1 MRYCLSLPDV
11 DSTKWLLGLN
21 NRPAHAPPA
30 GSDAAEGDLERAAAT
45 AERASP
51 RVAALAPETRIG
63 RYQLIRE
70 LGSGGMG
77 VVYEAH
83 DPNLDRR
90 VAIKLMLSALDE
102 ARLAREARA
111 LAKLA
116 HPNVVSVHDVGTADG
131 HLFIAMELVDGTTL
145 RHWLTDRPRSFRE
158 SLEVLMQAGRGLAA
172 AHAAG
177 LVHRDFKPDNVIVGV
192 DGRVRVL
199 DFGIVGAVGDLEAR
213 ARGGAAAVA
222 SGRVDLETTMTV
234 GPITVAGA
242 IVGTPAYMAPEQHR
256 AEATDESADQFA
268 FCVVLWELVYGSRP
282 FNSSHFATLSRG
294 GVVGPPSEPPAG
306 RSAPAWLRRILDRGL
321 AIDRTARHPSMNA
334 LLEAL
339 AAGLARHAATAHL
352 LGRRYE
358 KLRPTPGNDVG
369 DAERA
374 IDRVTGRLVTIQS
387 IALPDGTEADADARV
402 ALARAFRELA
412 SLRHPNL
419 VGLLDFG
426 FAQDGAPYLVLDQQ
440 DAGAELALAVRQEP
454 RRMLDYLVQILRGL
468 GYLHRH
474 RIALGAIEQRAVRVF
489 DQQLKLVPLGRVAEA
504 GPRAHR
510 APEIA
515 NGSPP
520 SVAGDLYAFGLLA
533 TELLSVQSALESEPS
548 ARELASKIE
557 PVLTRLRDE
566 NPAARYENAEEV
578 VAALADVTGR
588 GLASYTLETRES
600 RLRAAPLIGRDR
612 ELEQLESAVRA
623 ACAGRGSGWLVS
635 GESGAG
641 KSRLLDEVGTLGLI
655 DGALVLRGQEERE
668 GGNPYRLFRD
678 ALNWLAVVTDLD
690 ELEASVLLPLVPNLG
705 KLLGRAVEPAPD
717 LDAPSMHARVIEVVQ
732 RILRRQEQPIVLL
745 LEDLQ
750 WARSDSLQLLD
761 GVLSLAGSLPLLVVT
776 TSRDDEQTR
785 LGEKFGMQV
794 IHLGRLPGE
803 VIADLAQAMIGETG
817 KHPAVL
823 QLLQRET
830 EGNAFFLVEVVRAL
844 AEAAGGVERIGPA
857 TLPEKVFAGGIQSL
871 VQQRL
876 RAVPREAQ
884 ALLQVAA
891 VIGRRIDPKL
901 LTELM
906 PEVELEG
913 WTAKCLDAAVL
924 ERQGG
929 ELRFRHDKLREG
941 MLATMSDDETSQ
953 LHARVADTIERV
965 YPNDS
970 QRYTALAHH
979 FGQANNVAKEIHYAR
994 LAGELAILHG
1004 AVREGIAL
1012 LEGARSNLAA
1022 HDDHLDLGRV
1032 CASLGDAY
1040 YFLPD
1045 MSMAMKYAADAI
1057 RAVGVRVPGSALERV
1072 LALIWQLLVHIARR
1086 LNPRLGSHPDAARRA
1101 AAFVAST
1108 AAGRAAT
1115 ACISLADGPGVLLF
1129 SLMALNLSERA
1140 GQKDLAAA
1148 GVVGYSLACVGLPG
1162 LARSYFE
1169 PSGREAHTEVGAYPV
1184 LKASYLLG
1192 TADLA
1197 GAEAVTREELEIV
1210 RRKGFRPS
1218 ETFSWFL
1225 LGYGAYYRG
1234 DLRKAEAHFRLAIA
1248 HQGTQANFVPAM
1260 ALVSCLRGN
1269 VEGARTFAEQ
1279 GLALSNPAAPRST
1292 AYGVLA
1298 LTHLRAGNPTAALEA
1313 ATTAVQVV
1321 AKDRSFGYAGA
1332 GFFMGVFEAYL
1343 AELERCQRS
1352 AESTR
1357 RVRRQLRGVFSHCRA
1372 WARSFRVGRPLL
1384 LLYEGKL
1391 AWLDKD
1397 SSKAQRDF
1405 RASQELAQAMG
1416 LELQV
1421 AFAHLELARIAGAD
1435 SNERSEHLRLAKPG
1449 FVAAG
1454 ARPFVEQ
1461 IAALSRTPRA

>member
-1 MRYCLSLPDV
+1 MPV
-11 DSTKWLLGLN
+11 
-21 NRPAHAPPA
+21 
-30 GSDAAEGDLERAAAT
+30 LEPGT
-45 AERASP
+45 HF
-51 RVAALAPETRIG
+51 G

-145 RHWLTDRPRSFRE
+145 RHWLSERPRGFRE

-177 LVHRDFKPDNVIVGV
+177 LVHRDFKPDNVIVGR
-192 DGRVRVL
+192 DGRVRVV
-199 DFGIVGAVGDLEAR
+199 DFGIVGAIGSVEPRTQGEAR
-213 ARGGAAAVA
+213 AVVSPNADAE
-222 SGRVDLETTMTV
+222 STLTV
-234 GPITVAGA
+234 GPITAAGA
-242 IVGTPAYMAPEQHR
+242 IVGTPAYMAPEQRR
-256 AEATDESADQFA
+256 AEGTDESADQFA
-268 FCVVLWELVYGSRP
+268 FCVVLWELVYGARP
-282 FNSSHFATLSRG
+282 FDSTHFATSTG
-294 GVVGPPSEPPAG
+294 GSVAVPPSEPPAG

-321 AIDRTARHPSMNA
+321 AVDRGSRHPSMNA

-358 KLRPTPGNDVG
+358 KLRPTPGTDVG

-374 IDRVTGRLVTIQS
+374 IDRVTGRLVTVQS
-387 IALPDGTEADADARV
+387 IALPEGTERDAGARV
-402 ALARAFRELA
+402 ALTRAFRELA

-426 FAQDGAPYLVLDQQ
+426 FSPDGTPYLVLDQQ
-440 DAGAELALAVRQEP
+440 DAGTALAVAVRQQP
-454 RRMLDYLVQILRGL
+454 RRTLDYLVQLLRAL

-474 RIALGAIEQRAVRVF
+474 GITLGTIEPRAVRVF
-489 DQQLKLVPLGRVAEA
+489 DEQLKLVPLGRV
-504 GPRAHR
+504 GDSSPRAYR
-510 APEIA
+510 APETA
-515 NGSPP
+515 GGGPAS
-520 SVAGDLYAFGLLA
+520 ARGDLCAFGLLA
-533 TELLSVQSALESEPS
+533 SELLSAQSAFELTPS
-548 ARELASKIE
+548 ARDLQSRIE
-557 PVLTRLRDE
+557 PVLNRLLAAD
-566 NPAARYENAEEV
+566 PTARYESAEEV
-578 VAALADVTGR
+578 IGALSHVIGQELT
-588 GLASYTLETRES
+588 SYTLETRES
-600 RLRAAPLIGRDR
+600 HLRAAPLLGRER
-612 ELEQLESAVRA
+612 ELEQLESAVRE

-641 KSRLLDEVGTLGLI
+641 KSRLLDEVGTIGLI

-705 KLLGRAVEPAPD
+705 KLLGRAVEPAPE
-717 LDAPSMHARVIEVVQ
+717 LDAPSTHARLVEVVQ

-750 WARSDSLQLLD
+750 WTRSDSLQLLE
-761 GVLSLAGSLPLLVVT
+761 GILSLSSSLPLLVVAT
-776 TSRDDEQTR
+776 CRDDEQSR
-785 LGEKFGMQV
+785 LGEKFAMQV
-794 IHLGRLPGE
+794 IHLGRLRPD
-803 VIADLAQAMIGETG
+803 VIAELAQAMIGENG

-823 QLLQRET
+823 ELLQRET
-830 EGNAFFLVEVVRAL
+830 EGNAFFLVEVVWAL
-844 AEAAGGVERIGPA
+844 AEAAGGVDRIGPSN
-857 TLPEKVFAGGIQSL
+857 LPEKVFAGGIQSL
-871 VQQRL
+871 IQQRL
-876 RAVPREAQ
+876 RAVPRAAQ
-884 ALLQVAA
+884 AKLQVAA
-891 VIGRRIDPKL
+891 VIGKKL
-901 LTELM
+901 DLRLLAALI
-906 PEVELEG
+906 PESELEA
-913 WTAKCLDAAVL
+913 WLAECVEAAVL
-924 ERQGG
+924 EQHG
-929 ELRFRHDKLREG
+929 EEVRFRHDKLRDG
-941 MLATMSDDETSQ
+941 LLTTLTDEEARQ
-953 LHARVADTIERV
+953 LHARVAEALERV
-965 YPNDS
+965 YVDDPA
-970 QRYTALAHH
+970 RYTALAHH
-979 FGQANNVAKEIHYAR
+979 FGQARNAAKQLHYAR

-1012 LEGARSNLAA
+1012 LEGARENLAA
-1022 HDDHLDLGRV
+1022 HHDQIALARV

-1045 MSMAMKYAADAI
+1045 MSLAMKYATDAM
-1057 RAVGVRVPGSALERV
+1057 RAVGVRVPSSALERV
-1072 LALIWQLLVHIARR
+1072 MALLWQLMVHIARR
-1086 LNPRLGSHPDAARRA
+1086 LSPGLGSRRAPEHRA

-1148 GVVGYSLACVGLPG
+1148 GVVGYSLACVGLPE

-1169 PSGREAHTEVGAYPV
+1169 PSGREAHAEVGAYPV

-1192 TADLA
+1192 TGQLA
-1197 GAEAVTREELEIV
+1197 AAEAVTREELEIV
-1210 RRKGFRPS
+1210 RQKGFRPS

-1234 DLRKAEAHFRLAIA
+1234 DLRIAEGHFRSAIA

-1269 VEGARTFAEQ
+1269 LEAAKTFAEQ
-1279 GLALSNPAAPRST
+1279 GLILSNPAAPRST

-1298 LTHLRAGNPTAALEA
+1298 LAHLRSGNPAAALEA
-1313 ATTAVQVV
+1313 ASMAVQVV

-1343 AELERCQRS
+1343 AELERCQRGG
-1352 AESTR
+1352 EPQR
-1357 RVRRQLRGVFSHCRA
+1357 RVRQQLRGVLAHCRA

-1384 LLYEGKL
+1384 RLYEGKL
-1391 AWLDKD
+1391 AQVGGD
-1397 SSKAQRDF
+1397 AGEAERAF
-1405 RASQELAQAMG
+1405 RESLELAQALG
-1416 LELQV
+1416 LELH
-1421 AFAHLELARIAGAD
+1421 AAWAHLELGRTATRD
-1435 SNERSEHLRLAKPG
+1435 STERSDHLRLAKAR
-1449 FVAAG
+1449 FVTAG

-1461 IAALSRTPRA
+1461 VAALSAAPRT

>member
-1 MRYCLSLPDV
+1 V

-21 NRPAHAPPA
+21 NRPAQAPESA
-30 GSDAAEGDLERAAAT
+30 AAEGDPERPAIT
-45 AERASP
+45 AERVSP
-51 RVAALAPETRIG
+51 RVAALKPDTRIG
-63 RYQLIRE
+63 RYQLLRE

-77 VVYEAH
+77 IVYEAH

-102 ARLAREARA
+102 SRLAREARA

-145 RHWLTDRPRSFRE
+145 RRWLAEHSRTFRE
-158 SLEVLMQAGRGLAA
+158 SLEVLIQAGRGLAA

-177 LVHRDFKPDNVIVGV
+177 LVHRDFKPDNVIVGR
-192 DGRVRVL
+192 DGRVRVV
-199 DFGIVGAVGDLEAR
+199 DFGIVGAIGDLEAR
-213 ARGGAAAVA
+213 ARGAAAAVVRA
-222 SGRVDLETTMTV
+222 PADLESTV
-234 GPITVAGA
+234 TAGPITIAGA

-256 AEATDESADQFA
+256 GEATDESADQFA
-268 FCVVLWELVYGSRP
+268 FCVVLWEVVYGSRP
-282 FNSSHFATLSRG
+282 FNSAHLATLSRG
-294 GVVGPPSEPPAG
+294 GAAGPPSEPPAG

-321 AIDRTARHPSMNA
+321 AVDRAARHPSMNA

-358 KLRPTPGNDVG
+358 KLRPTPGTDIG

-374 IDRVTGRLVTIQS
+374 IDRVSGRLVTIQS
-387 IALPDGTEADADARV
+387 IALLDGTDTDAEARV

-426 FAQDGAPYLVLDQQ
+426 FSHDGAPYLVLDQQ
-440 DAGAELALAVRQEP
+440 DAGVDLALAVRQEP
-454 RRMLDYLVQILRGL
+454 RRTLDYLVQILRGL

-474 RIALGAIEQRAVRVF
+474 RIAIGAIEQRAVRVF
-489 DQQLKLVPLGRVAEA
+489 DQQVKLLPLGRVGDA

-510 APEIA
+510 APELA
-515 NGSPP
+515 NGGRP
-520 SVAGDLYAFGLLA
+520 SVAGDLCAFGLLA
-533 TELLSVQSALESEPS
+533 DELLSAQSALESEPT
-548 ARELASKIE
+548 ARELASRIA
-557 PVLTRLRDE
+557 PVIDRLREE
-566 NPAARYENAEEV
+566 NPSARYESAEEV
-578 VAALADVTGR
+578 VAALAAVTGR
-588 GLASYTLETRES
+588 ELASYSLDTRES
-600 RLRAAPLIGRDR
+600 RLRAAPLLGRER
-612 ELEQLESAVRA
+612 ELVRLESAVRA

-761 GVLSLAGSLPLLVVT
+761 GVLSLATSLPLLVVAT
-776 TSRDDEQTR
+776 CRDDDQTR
-785 LGEKFGMQV
+785 LGEKFAMQV
-794 IHLGRLPGE
+794 IHLDRLPGR
-803 VIADLAQAMIGETG
+803 VIAELAQAMIGENG

-823 QLLQRET
+823 ALLQRET

-844 AEAAGGVERIGPA
+844 AEAAGGVERIGPSA
-857 TLPEKVFAGGIQSL
+857 LPEKVFAGGIQSL
-871 VQQRL
+871 IQQRL

-891 VIGRRIDPKL
+891 VIGRRIEPRL
-901 LTELM
+901 LEALM

-913 WTAKCLDAAVL
+913 WIAKCLDAAVL

-941 MLATMSDDETSQ
+941 LLATMSDDETSQ
-953 LHARVADTIERV
+953 LHARVADTIESV
-965 YPNDS
+965 YANDPE
-970 QRYTALAHH
+970 RYTALAHH
-979 FGQANNVAKEIHYAR
+979 FGQARNIAKEIHYAR

-1057 RAVGVRVPGSALERV
+1057 RAVGVRVPSGAIERV
-1072 LALIWQLLVHIARR
+1072 VALVWQLLVHITRR
-1086 LNPRLGSHPDAARRA
+1086 LNPRLGSHPDPARRA
-1101 AAFVAST
+1101 AALVAST

-1129 SLMALNLSERA
+1129 SLLALNLSERA

-1192 TADLA
+1192 TGDLA
-1197 GAEAVTREELEIV
+1197 AAEAVSREELEIV

-1234 DLRKAEAHFRLAIA
+1234 DLRKAEGHFRLAIA
-1248 HQGTQANFVPAM
+1248 HHGTQANFVPAM
-1260 ALVSCLRGN
+1260 ALVTCLRGN
-1269 VEGARTFAEQ
+1269 IEAARAFAEQ

-1298 LTHLRAGNPTAALEA
+1298 LAHLRAGNPSAALEA
-1313 ATTAVQVV
+1313 ASTAVQAV
-1321 AKDRSFGYAGA
+1321 AKDVSFGYAGA
-1332 GFFMGVFEAYL
+1332 GFFMGVLEAYL
-1343 AELERCQRS
+1343 AELDRCQRS
-1352 AESTR
+1352 TEPARTR
-1357 RVRRQLRGVFSHCRA
+1357 RVRQQLRGVLAHCRA
-1372 WARSFRVGRPLL
+1372 WARAFRVGRPLL
-1384 LLYEGKL
+1384 RLYEGKL
-1391 AWLDKD
+1391 ARLDGD
-1397 SSKAQRDF
+1397 AVEAQRAF
-1405 RASQELAQAMG
+1405 RESLELSQAMG

-1421 AFAHLELARIAGAD
+1421 ALAHLELGRSAAAD
-1435 SNERSEHLRLAKPG
+1435 SNERREHLRLAKAG
-1449 FVAAG
+1449 FSAAG
-1454 ARPFVEQ
+1454 ARSFLGS
-1461 IAALSRTPRA
+1461 IAALAAARPA

>member
-1 MRYCLSLPDV
+1 MTS
-11 DSTKWLLGLN
+11 
-21 NRPAHAPPA
+21 
-30 GSDAAEGDLERAAAT
+30 ER
-45 AERASP
+45 RSP
-51 RVAALAPETRIG
+51 RVATLQPESRIG

-77 VVYEAH
+77 IVYEAH

-145 RHWLTDRPRSFRE
+145 RHWLAERPRSFRD

-177 LVHRDFKPDNVIVGV
+177 LVHRDFKPDNVIVGR
-192 DGRVRVL
+192 DGRVRVV
-199 DFGIVGAVGDLEAR
+199 DFGIVGAIGAAEGQARSDAR
-213 ARGGAAAVA
+213 APAPAY
-222 SGRVDLETTMTV
+222 VDPESTMTV
-234 GPITVAGA
+234 GPITAAGA

-256 AEATDESADQFA
+256 AEPTDESADQFA

-282 FNSSHFATLSRG
+282 FNSSHFATLTRG
-294 GVVGPPSEPPAG
+294 GVPAPPSEPPAG

-321 AIDRTARHPSMNA
+321 AIERTSRHPSMNA

-339 AAGLARHAATAHL
+339 AAGLARHTATAHL

-358 KLRPTPGNDVG
+358 KLRPSPGTHLG

-374 IDRVTGRLVTIQS
+374 IDRVTGRLVTIQN
-387 IALPDGTEADADARV
+387 IALPDGTDTDSEARV
-402 ALARAFRELA
+402 SLARAFRELA

-426 FAQDGAPYLVLDQQ
+426 FSHDGAPYLVLDQQ
-440 DAGAELALAVRQEP
+440 DAGVELSLAVRQTP
-454 RRMLDYLVQILRGL
+454 RRTLDYLVQILRGL

-474 RIALGAIEQRAVRVF
+474 RITLGAIEARAVRVF
-489 DQQLKLVPLGRVAEA
+489 DEQVKLVPLGRVADA
-504 GPRAHR
+504 SPKAHR

-515 NGSPP
+515 GGGPP
-520 SVAGDLYAFGLLA
+520 SVPGDLCAFGMLA
-533 TELLSVQSALESEPS
+533 TELLSAQSALESAPS
-548 ARELASKIE
+548 TRELESRIAPVLARLLEEDPARRYESAEEVVSALSAATARELASY
-557 PVLTRLRDE
+557 
-566 NPAARYENAEEV
+566 A
-578 VAALADVTGR
+578 
-588 GLASYTLETRES
+588 LETRES
-600 RLRAAPLIGRDR
+600 RLRAAPLLGRDR
-612 ELEQLESAVRA
+612 ELERLEGAVRE

-641 KSRLLDEVGTLGLI
+641 KSRLLDEVGTLGVI
-655 DGALVLRGQEERE
+655 GGALVLRGQEERE

-678 ALNWLAVVTDLD
+678 ALTWLAVVTDLD
-690 ELEASVLLPLVPNLG
+690 ELEASVLLPLIPNLG
-705 KLLGRAVEPAPD
+705 KLLGRAVDPAPD
-717 LDAPSMHARVIEVVQ
+717 LDAPSMHARVVEVVQ

-750 WARSDSLQLLD
+750 WARSDSLQLLA
-761 GVLSLAGSLPLLVVT
+761 GILSLAESLPLLVVAT
-776 TSRDDEQTR
+776 CRDDEQTR

-794 IHLGRLPGE
+794 IHLGRLPGN
-803 VIADLAQAMIGETG
+803 VIADLAQAMIGENG

-823 QLLQRET
+823 ALLQRET
-830 EGNAFFLVEVVRAL
+830 EGNAFFLVEVVWAL

-871 VQQRL
+871 IQQRL
-876 RAVPREAQ
+876 RAVPRESQ
-884 ALLQVAA
+884 ALLEVAA
-891 VIGRRIDPKL
+891 VIGKKIDLRL
-901 LTELM
+901 LGELM
-906 PEVELEG
+906 PEVDLED
-913 WTAKCLDAAVL
+913 WLAKCLDAAVL
-924 ERQGG
+924 ERQGD

-941 MLATMSDDETSQ
+941 LLATMTDADTRQ
-953 LHARVADTIERV
+953 LHARVADAIERV
-965 YPNDS
+965 YANDS
-970 QRYTALAHH
+970 ACYTALAYH
-979 FGQANNVAKEIHYAR
+979 FGQAHDAAKELHYSR
-994 LAGELAILHG
+994 LAGELSILHG

-1012 LEGARSNLAA
+1012 LEGARSNLAKLAA
-1022 HDDHLDLGRV
+1022 HDDQMALGRV
-1032 CASLGDAY
+1032 CASLADAY

-1045 MSMAMKYAADAI
+1045 MSMAMKYSADAI
-1057 RAVGVRVPGSALERV
+1057 RAAGVRVPESSIERV
-1072 LALIWQLLVHIARR
+1072 FALIWQLLVHIARR
-1086 LNPRLGSHPDAARRA
+1086 LNPRLGPHPDASRRA

-1129 SLMALNLSERA
+1129 SLLALNLSERA
-1140 GQKDLAAA
+1140 GQKDLAAS

-1169 PSGREAHTEVGAYPV
+1169 PSGREVHAEVGAYPV

-1192 TADLA
+1192 TGELS
-1197 GAEAVTREELEIV
+1197 GAEAVAREELEIV

-1234 DLRKAEAHFRLAIA
+1234 DLRVAEGHFRSAIA

-1269 VEGARTFAEQ
+1269 LDAARTFAEQ

-1298 LTHLRAGNPTAALEA
+1298 LTQVRAGNLAAALEA
-1313 ATTAVQVV
+1313 ASTAVQVV

-1343 AELERCQRS
+1343 AELERARHSGESERS
-1352 AESTR
+1352 
-1357 RVRRQLRGVFSHCRA
+1357 VRRQLRRVFAHCRA
-1372 WARSFRVGRPLL
+1372 WARSFRIGQPLL
-1384 LLYEGKL
+1384 RLYEGKL
-1391 AWLDKD
+1391 ARLDGR
-1397 SSKAQRDF
+1397 SSEAQRAF
-1405 RASQELAQAMG
+1405 AESLELAGALG
-1416 LELQV
+1416 LELH
-1421 AFAHLELARIAGAD
+1421 AAWARLELARAAAPD
-1435 SNERSEHLRLAKPG
+1435 STERGEQLRLAKAG

-1454 ARPFVEQ
+1454 ARPFVQQ
-1461 IAALSRTPRA
+1461 IAALSATPSTPAPPASA